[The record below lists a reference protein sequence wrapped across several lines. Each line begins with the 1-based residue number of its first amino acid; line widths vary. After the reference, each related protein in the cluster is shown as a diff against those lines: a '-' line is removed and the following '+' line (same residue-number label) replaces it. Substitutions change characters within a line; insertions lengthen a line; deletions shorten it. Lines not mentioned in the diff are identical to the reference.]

1 MAISTY
7 SELRTAVADFLNRS
21 DLTTTIPSFISLAE
35 AALNRRL
42 RSPEMVTRAT
52 VTIDAEYENRPSDWM
67 ETIRYQVNTNP
78 ITVLEFVTPEEA
90 IIQKT
95 KFSAAGAPL
104 FFSTVGTQFQHVP
117 MPDSSYTGEL
127 MYYARIAGLSDS
139 NTSNWLLTANPDIY
153 LYATLVQSAPYLKE
167 DERIGVWAGILDRLM
182 AEYEV
187 AEQRAK
193 TGSSRLASRTRTF
206 G

>member
-1 MAISTY
+1 MAITTY
-7 SELRTAVADFLNRS
+7 SELKTAVADFLNRD
-21 DLTTTIPSFISLAE
+21 DLTSVIPNFIALAE
-35 AALNRRL
+35 ATLNRRL
-42 RSPEMVTRAT
+42 RAPEMVTRAAVT
-52 VTIDAEYENRPSDWM
+52 VDAEYENRPADWM
-67 ETIRYQVNTNP
+67 ETIRYQITTNP

-95 KFSAAGAPL
+95 KFSAAGVPL

-117 MPDSSYTGEL
+117 APDGSYTGEL
-127 MYYARIAGLSDS
+127 MYYARLAGLSDA

-153 LYATLVQSAPYLKE
+153 LYATLIQSAPYLKE
-167 DERIGVWAGILDRLM
+167 DERISVWAGIYDRLM
-182 AEYEV
+182 AEYDV

-193 TGSSRLASRTRTF
+193 TGSSRLVTRTRTF

>member
-7 SELRTAVADFLNRS
+7 SELRATVADFLNRD
-21 DLTTTIPSFISLAE
+21 DLTATIPSFISLAE

-52 VTIDAEYENRPSDWM
+52 VTIDAEYENRPADWM

-78 ITVLEFVTPEEA
+78 ITVMEFVTPEEA

-95 KFSAAGAPL
+95 KFSAAGVPL

-117 MPDSSYTGEL
+117 APDGSYTGEL
-127 MYYARIAGLSDS
+127 MYYARVAGLSDT

>member
-1 MAISTY
+1 MAITTY
-7 SELRTAVADFLNRS
+7 SELKTAVADFLNRD
-21 DLTTTIPSFISLAE
+21 DLTSAIPNFVSLAE
-35 AALNRRL
+35 ASLNRRM

-52 VTIDAEYENRPSDWM
+52 VTVDAEYENRPADWM
-67 ETIRYQVNTNP
+67 ETIRYQITTNP

-95 KFSAAGAPL
+95 KFSASGVPM

-117 MPDSSYTGEL
+117 APDGSYTGEL
-127 MYYARIAGLSDS
+127 MYYARVPGLSDT

-167 DERIGVWAGILDRLM
+167 DERIGVWASILERLM

-193 TGSSRLASRTRTF
+193 TGSSRLVTRTRTF

>member
-1 MAISTY
+1 MAITTY
-7 SELRTAVADFLNRS
+7 SELKSAVADFLNRD
-21 DLTTTIPSFISLAE
+21 DLTSAIPNFIALAE
-35 AALNRRL
+35 ATLNRRM
-42 RSPEMVTRAT
+42 RAPEMVTRAT
-52 VTIDAEYENRPSDWM
+52 VTVDAEYENRPADWM
-67 ETIRYQVNTNP
+67 ETIRYQITTNP

-95 KFSAAGAPL
+95 KFSTSGVPL

-117 MPDSSYTGEL
+117 APDTSYTGEL

-153 LYATLVQSAPYLKE
+153 LYATLIQSAPYLKE
-167 DERIGVWAGILDRLM
+167 DERISVWAGIYDRLM
-182 AEYEV
+182 AEYDV

-193 TGSSRLASRTRTF
+193 TGSSRLVARTRTF

>member
-1 MAISTY
+1 MAITTY
-7 SELRTAVADFLNRS
+7 SELKTAVADFLNRD
-21 DLTTTIPSFISLAE
+21 DLTSAIPNFVSLAE
-35 AALNRRL
+35 ASLNRRM

-52 VTIDAEYENRPSDWM
+52 VTVDAEYENRPADWM

-95 KFSAAGAPL
+95 KFSVSGVPL
-104 FFSTVGTQFQHVP
+104 FFSTVGTQFQHIP
-117 MPDSSYTGEL
+117 APDGSYTGEL
-127 MYYARIAGLSDS
+127 MYYARVPGLSDS

-167 DERIGVWAGILDRLM
+167 DERIGVWASILERLM

-193 TGSSRLASRTRTF
+193 IGSSRLVTRTRTF

>member
-7 SELRTAVADFLNRS
+7 SELRAAVADFLNRD
-21 DLTTTIPSFISLAE
+21 DLTATIPSFISLAE
-35 AALNRRL
+35 AALNRRV
-42 RSPEMVTRAT
+42 RAPEMVTRAT
-52 VTIDAEYENRPSDWM
+52 VTIDAEYENRPADWM

-95 KFSAAGAPL
+95 KFSAAGTPM

-117 MPDSSYTGEL
+117 APDGSFTGEL
-127 MYYARIAGLSDS
+127 MYYGRIPALSDAI
-139 NTSNWLLTANPDIY
+139 TSNWLLTANPDIY

-167 DERIGVWAGILDRLM
+167 DERIATWMGMLDRLL

-187 AEQRAK
+187 AQERAK
-193 TGSSRLASRTRTF
+193 TGSSRLVIRTRTF

>member
-1 MAISTY
+1 MAITTY
-7 SELRTAVADFLNRS
+7 SELKTAVADFLNRD
-21 DLTTTIPSFISLAE
+21 DLTSAIPNFVALAE
-35 AALNRRL
+35 ASLNRRM
-42 RSPEMVTRAT
+42 RAPEMVTRAT
-52 VTIDAEYENRPSDWM
+52 VTVDAEYETRPADWL
-67 ETIRYQVNTNP
+67 ETIRYQMTTNP
-78 ITVLEFVTPEEA
+78 ITVLQFVTPEEA
-90 IIQKT
+90 SIQKT
-95 KFSAAGAPL
+95 KFSVSGTPL

-117 MPDSSYTGEL
+117 APDTAYSAEL
-127 MYYARIAGLSDS
+127 MYYARVAGLSDA

-193 TGSSRLASRTRTF
+193 TGSSRLVTRTRTF

>member
-1 MAISTY
+1 
-7 SELRTAVADFLNRS
+7 
-21 DLTTTIPSFISLAE
+21 
-35 AALNRRL
+35 
-42 RSPEMVTRAT
+42 
-52 VTIDAEYENRPSDWM
+52 M

-78 ITVLEFVTPEEA
+78 ITVMEFVTPEEA

-95 KFSAAGAPL
+95 KFSAAGVPM

-117 MPDSSYTGEL
+117 APDGSYTGEL

-167 DERIGVWAGILDRLM
+167 DERIGVWSSILDRLM

>member
-1 MAISTY
+1 MAITTY
-7 SELRTAVADFLNRS
+7 AELQTAVADFLNRD
-21 DLTTTIPSFISLAE
+21 DLASTIPNFIALAE
-35 AALNRRL
+35 ATLNRRM
-42 RSPEMVTRAT
+42 RAPEMVTRAT
-52 VTIDAEYENRPSDWM
+52 VTIDDEYEPRPANWM
-67 ETIRYQVNTNP
+67 ETIRYQVTTNP
-78 ITVLEFVTPEEA
+78 ITVMQFVTPEKA

-95 KFSAAGAPL
+95 GFSTSGTPI

-117 MPDSSYTGEL
+117 APDTAYTGEL
-127 MYYARIAGLSDS
+127 LYYARIPALSGT

-153 LYATLVQSAPYLKE
+153 LYATLIQSAPYLKE
-167 DERIGVWAGILDRLM
+167 DERISVWAGIYDRLM

-193 TGSSRLASRTRTF
+193 TGSSRLVTRTRTF

>member
-1 MAISTY
+1 MAITTY
-7 SELRTAVADFLNRS
+7 SELKSAVADFLNRD
-21 DLTTTIPSFISLAE
+21 DLTSAIPNFIALAE
-35 AALNRRL
+35 ATLNRRM
-42 RSPEMVTRAT
+42 RAPEMVTRAT
-52 VTIDAEYENRPSDWM
+52 VMVDAEYENRPADWM
-67 ETIRYQVNTNP
+67 ETIRYQITTNP

-95 KFSAAGAPL
+95 KFSTSGVPL

-117 MPDSSYTGEL
+117 VPDTSYTGEL

-153 LYATLVQSAPYLKE
+153 LYATLIQSAPYLKE
-167 DERIGVWAGILDRLM
+167 DERISVWAGIYDRLM
-182 AEYEV
+182 AEYDV

-193 TGSSRLASRTRTF
+193 TGSSRLVTRTRTF

>member
-7 SELRTAVADFLNRS
+7 SELRTTVADFLNRD
-21 DLTTTIPSFISLAE
+21 DLTAAIPSFISLAE

-78 ITVLEFVTPEEA
+78 ITVMEFVTPEEA

-95 KFSAAGAPL
+95 KFSAAGVPM

-117 MPDSSYTGEL
+117 APDGPYTGEL
-127 MYYARIAGLSDS
+127 MYYARVAGLSDT
-139 NTSNWLLTANPDIY
+139 NTTNWLLTANPDIY

>member
-7 SELRTAVADFLNRS
+7 SELRAAVADFLNRS
-21 DLTTTIPSFISLAE
+21 DLTTAIPSFISLAE

-52 VTIDAEYENRPSDWM
+52 VTIDAEYENRPADWM

-95 KFSAAGAPL
+95 KFSAAGTPM
-104 FFSTVGTQFQHVP
+104 FFSTIGTQFQHVP
-117 MPDSSYTGEL
+117 APDSSFTGEL
-127 MYYARIAGLSDS
+127 MYYGRIAGLSDS

-167 DERIGVWAGILDRLM
+167 DERIGVWAGMLDRLM

>member
-7 SELRTAVADFLNRS
+7 SELRATVADFLNRD
-21 DLTTTIPSFISLAE
+21 DLTATIPSFISLAE

-52 VTIDAEYENRPSDWM
+52 VTIDAEYEDRPSDWM

-78 ITVLEFVTPEEA
+78 ITVMEFVTPEEA

-95 KFSAAGAPL
+95 KFSAAGVPI

-117 MPDSSYTGEL
+117 APDGSYTGEL
-127 MYYARIAGLSDS
+127 MYYTRVAGLSDT

>member
-7 SELRTAVADFLNRS
+7 SELRAAVADFLNRS
-21 DLTTTIPSFISLAE
+21 DLTTAIPSFISLAE

-52 VTIDAEYENRPSDWM
+52 VTIDAEYENRPADWM

-95 KFSAAGAPL
+95 KFSAAGTPM
-104 FFSTVGTQFQHVP
+104 FFSTIGTQFQHVP
-117 MPDSSYTGEL
+117 APDGSFTGEL
-127 MYYARIAGLSDS
+127 MYYGRIAGLSDS

-167 DERIGVWAGILDRLM
+167 DERIGVWAGMLDRLM

>member
-1 MAISTY
+1 MAITTY
-7 SELRTAVADFLNRS
+7 SELKTAVADFLNRD
-21 DLTTTIPSFISLAE
+21 DLTSAIPNFVALAE
-35 AALNRRL
+35 ASLNRRM
-42 RSPEMVTRAT
+42 RAPEMVTRAT
-52 VTIDAEYENRPSDWM
+52 VTVDAEYETRPADWL
-67 ETIRYQVNTNP
+67 ETIRYQINTNP
-78 ITVLEFVTPEEA
+78 IGVLQFVTPEEA
-90 IIQKT
+90 SIQKT
-95 KFSAAGAPL
+95 KFSAPGSPL

-117 MPDSSYTGEL
+117 APDTSYSGEL
-127 MYYARIAGLSDS
+127 MYYARVAGLSDA

-193 TGSSRLASRTRTF
+193 TGSSRLVTRTRTF

>member
-7 SELRTAVADFLNRS
+7 SELKDAVADFLNRD
-21 DLTTTIPSFISLAE
+21 DLTATIPSFVTLAE

-42 RSPEMVTRAT
+42 RAPEMVTRAS
-52 VTIDAEYENRPSDWM
+52 VTIDAEYENRPADWM

-95 KFSAAGAPL
+95 KFSAGGVPI
-104 FFSTVGTQFQHVP
+104 FFSTVGTQFQRVP
-117 MPDSSYTGEL
+117 APDSAYTGEL
-127 MYYARIAGLSDS
+127 MYYARIPALSDS
-139 NTSNWLLTANPDIY
+139 NTTNWLLTANPDIY

-167 DERIGVWAGILDRLM
+167 DERIATWMGMLDRLL

-187 AEQRAK
+187 AQERAK
-193 TGSSRLASRTRTF
+193 TGSSRLIIRTRTF

>member
-1 MAISTY
+1 MAITTY
-7 SELRTAVADFLNRS
+7 SELKTAVADFLNRD
-21 DLTTTIPSFISLAE
+21 DLTSAIPNFVSLAE
-35 AALNRRL
+35 ASLNRRM

-52 VTIDAEYENRPSDWM
+52 VPVDAEYENRPADWM
-67 ETIRYQVNTNP
+67 ETIRYQITTNP

-95 KFSAAGAPL
+95 KFSASGVPM

-117 MPDSSYTGEL
+117 APDGSYTGEL
-127 MYYARIAGLSDS
+127 MYYARVPGLSDT

-167 DERIGVWAGILDRLM
+167 DERIGVWASILERLM

-193 TGSSRLASRTRTF
+193 TGSSRLVTRTRTF

>member
-1 MAISTY
+1 MAITTY
-7 SELRTAVADFLNRS
+7 SELKSAVADFLNRD
-21 DLTTTIPSFISLAE
+21 DLTSAIPNFIALAE
-35 AALNRRL
+35 ATLNRRM
-42 RSPEMVTRAT
+42 RAPEMVTRAT
-52 VTIDAEYENRPSDWM
+52 VTVDAEYENRPADWM
-67 ETIRYQVNTNP
+67 ETIRYQITTNP
-78 ITVLEFVTPEEA
+78 ITVVEFVTPEEA

-95 KFSAAGAPL
+95 KFSTSGVPI
-104 FFSTVGTQFQHVP
+104 FFSTVGTQFQHIP
-117 MPDSSYTGEL
+117 APDTSYTGEL

-153 LYATLVQSAPYLKE
+153 LYATLIQSAPYLKE
-167 DERIGVWAGILDRLM
+167 DERITVWAGIYDRLM

-193 TGSSRLASRTRTF
+193 TGSSRLVTRTRTF

>member
-1 MAISTY
+1 MAITTY
-7 SELRTAVADFLNRS
+7 SQLKTAVADFLNRD
-21 DLTTTIPSFISLAE
+21 DLTSAIPNFVALAE
-35 AALNRRL
+35 ASLNRRM
-42 RSPEMVTRAT
+42 RAPEMVTRAT
-52 VTIDAEYENRPSDWM
+52 VTVDAEYENRPADWL
-67 ETIRYQVNTNP
+67 ETIRYQMTTNP
-78 ITVLEFVTPEEA
+78 ITVLQFVTPEEA
-90 IIQKT
+90 SIQKT
-95 KFSAAGAPL
+95 KFSVSGTPL

-117 MPDSSYTGEL
+117 APDTAYTAEL
-127 MYYARIAGLSDS
+127 MYYARVAGLSDA

-193 TGSSRLASRTRTF
+193 TGSSRLVTRTRTF

>member
-1 MAISTY
+1 MAITTY
-7 SELRTAVADFLNRS
+7 SELKTAVADFLNRD
-21 DLTTTIPSFISLAE
+21 DLTSAIPNFIALAE

-42 RSPEMVTRAT
+42 RSPEMVTRAAVT
-52 VTIDAEYENRPSDWM
+52 VDAEYENRPADWM
-67 ETIRYQVNTNP
+67 ETIRYQITTNP

-95 KFSAAGAPL
+95 KFSAAGVPL

-117 MPDSSYTGEL
+117 APDGSYTGEL
-127 MYYARIAGLSDS
+127 MYYARLAGLSDT

-153 LYATLVQSAPYLKE
+153 LYATLIQSAPYLKE
-167 DERIGVWAGILDRLM
+167 DERISVWAGIYDRLM
-182 AEYEV
+182 AEYDV

-193 TGSSRLASRTRTF
+193 TGSSRLVTRTRTF